1 MTPGAEP
8 RPESKNRVMG
18 NQSRD
23 QKAKRI
29 AYLRR
34 TAPRRL
40 SADCPTGEPAD
51 GSTRPESP
59 REAAGLPGYRPANG
73 GGSGAPRVA
82 TRLSCDPSLRP
93 DLRKTFRGGKTLDR
107 RDGADCSGSRHLSMP
122 Y

>member
-34 TAPRRL
+34 TAP
-40 SADCPTGEPAD
+40 
-51 GSTRPESP
+51 
-59 REAAGLPGYRPANG
+59 AGYQPNARPANLRTG
-73 GGSGAPRVA
+73 LHAPKARVK
-82 TRLSCDPSLRP
+82 LRHSQAI
-93 DLRKTFRGGKTLDR
+93 DQRTAAARAALGWR
-107 RDGADCSGSRHLSMP
+107 RDFRAIPVSGLTFGRPSEAGRPLIAGTARTAP
-122 Y
+122 ARAT

>member
-34 TAPRRL
+34 TAPAGYQPNARP
-40 SADCPTGEPAD
+40 AVPAD

-59 REAAGLPGYRPANG
+59 REAAALPGYRPANG

-82 TRLSCDPSLRP
+82 T
-93 DLRKTFRGGKTLDR
+93 
-107 RDGADCSGSRHLSMP
+107 
-122 Y
+122 